1 VQEGVAV
8 RVLVTGFEPFG
19 EDKIN
24 PSGEIVKKLAKD
36 SNFLKKHSSHEFVF
50 KVLPVSYE
58 RSIAILEEIYSG
70 GQFDFSL
77 HLGQAGGT
85 TTVTLERVAVNLMDS
100 EHPDN
105 DNVTKLEE
113 VIIPEAADALLTKIN
128 VKALVQYLNKNK
140 IPAVISYTAGQYIC
154 NEVYYYSLSR
164 SHKTSNPKQCLFV
177 HLPFV
182 PEQVAWRYPKNRN
195 TPSMC
200 FELQYKAV
208 RKILTWYLENC
219 L

>member
-1 VQEGVAV
+1 M
-8 RVLVTGFEPFG
+8 RILVTGFEPFG

-24 PSGEIVKKLAKD
+24 PSAEIVRKLTKD
-36 SNFLKKHSSHEFVF
+36 RKLLEKCAGVEFVF

-58 RSIAILEEIYSG
+58 KSIALLEEIYSG
-70 GQFDFSL
+70 SEFDFSL

-85 TTVTLERVAVNLMDS
+85 AAITIERVAVNLMDS

-105 DNVTKLEE
+105 DNVTKVEE
-113 VIIPEAADALLTKIN
+113 RINPESADGFLTKIN

-164 SHKTSNPKQCLFV
+164 SHRTGNPRQCLFV
-177 HLPFV
+177 HLPFL
-182 PEQVAWRYPKNRN
+182 PEQVAQRYPKNRN
-195 TPSMC
+195 MPSMC
-200 FELQYKAV
+200 FALQYKAV
-208 RKILTWYLENC
+208 RGILIWYLENNR
-219 L
+219 